1 MHLIQED
8 FLTMHYA
15 KDHLTGYLIDPWVH
29 LGPRRR
35 QILDTGWPGLF
46 QKHLLNR
53 LPVDLLA
60 RNFKE
65 FRGRPTK
72 ELFTI
77 LGGQVLQQMLDL
89 TDEEARDALLFR
101 TDWQYALDITDPSDA
116 NLYVSDR
123 TWRTYR
129 QLCISEGID
138 TAAFGE
144 LTDTLCQ
151 AFGVDTS
158 KQRLDSTHI
167 LSNMRTM
174 GRVGLFVATIR
185 KFLKKLARIRKAA
198 YAGLAPELIER
209 YMGKDSDGC
218 FSRVKPSE
226 SIRTLAH
233 MAEDLALLVEQ
244 FLAND
249 AIRKWPEYQ
258 LLERVLREQ
267 CTVTGSGLE
276 AKVAVKPPREVSSD
290 CLQNP
295 SDPDAGYDAHKGSG
309 YQAQLMETYQPQ
321 EKRDPKTPNLI
332 TYVEAEGA
340 HKQDTN
346 ALQPAIEDTARRECC
361 PAQLLC
367 DTLYGSDENVQK
379 AQEKGVTVIAP
390 VQGQNTPKSLTLGL
404 FTSDPHTSFIT
415 RCPEGHAPI
424 KVRHTKKNRLCAV
437 FSRETCLSCTRHSD
451 CPVTVGKKAASLYYN
466 KAKLRCACRRIR
478 EQTPEFNN
486 TYRWR
491 SGIEGTNSHLKLDT
505 GASRLRV
512 RGLPAVHFAITL
524 KALGLNIMRC
534 AQAMKARIAEGLA
547 PLCGQNSFVT
557 RVFSLLHS
565 LVIVLLF
572 HKKSNCHSLHE
583 NTRFY
588 LCA

>member
-72 ELFTI
+72 EFYTI

-89 TDEEARDALLFR
+89 TDDEARDALLFR
-101 TDWQYALDITDPSDA
+101 ADWQYALDITDPSDE

-129 QLCISEGID
+129 QICISEGID
-138 TAAFGE
+138 MAVFGE

-151 AFGVDTS
+151 AFCVDTS

-198 YAGLAPELIER
+198 YAGLTPQLIER

-226 SIRTLAH
+226 SARTLTQV
-233 MAEDLALLVEQ
+233 AEDLMLLVEQ

-249 AIRKWPEYQ
+249 TIRKWPEYQ

-295 SDPDAGYDAHKGSG
+295 SDPDAGYDAYKGSG

-321 EKRDPKTPNLI
+321 ENRDPKTPNLI

-367 DTLYGSDENVQK
+367 DTLYGSDENVQE
-379 AQEKGVTVIAP
+379 AQGKGVTVIAP
-390 VQGQNTPKSLTLGL
+390 VGGHTTPKSLTLGL

-424 KVRHTKKNRLCAV
+424 KVRRTKKNRLCAI

-565 LVIVLLF
+565 LVLVLLF

-583 NTRFY
+583 NTLSY